1 MKRKKLL
8 PIFLLIAFIISITF
22 SSAYAKSE
30 KSVTL
35 TISAAASMTDV
46 MKDISNMYKK
56 EKPNV
61 TINFNF
67 GSSGSLQK
75 QIEQGAPADVFISAG
90 VKQMNILRSEKLVI
104 SETVKN
110 LVLNDAVLIVNKKP
124 SVHVK
129 GFKDLVNDDVKVI
142 ALGEP
147 KSVPSGQYAEQIFN
161 YYKILDKVKAKAVY
175 GKDVREVLTWV
186 EQGNADAG
194 VVYKTD
200 AMSSNKVKIVEIAA
214 NDTHSPILYPAG
226 VVSASKNISAA
237 KDFMKFITGAK
248 AKAIYKKYGFR
259 TMLK

>member
-8 PIFLLIAFIISITF
+8 SVFLLTVFIFSITI
-22 SSAYAKSE
+22 SHAYAKT
-30 KSVTL
+30 KKPVTL

-46 MKDISNMYKK
+46 LKDISNLYKK
-56 EKPNV
+56 ENPYV
-61 TINFNF
+61 TIIFNF

-75 QIEQGAPADVFISAG
+75 QIEQGAPADIFISAG
-90 VKQMNILRSEKLVI
+90 IKQMNILRSEKLVI
-104 SETVKN
+104 SDTVRN
-110 LVLNDAVLIVNKKP
+110 LVLNDAVLIVNKK
-124 SVHVK
+124 SSAHVK
-129 GFKDLVNDDVKVI
+129 GFMDLVNDDVKVI

-161 YYKILDKVKAKAVY
+161 YYKILDKVKEKAVY

-200 AMSSNKVKIVEIAA
+200 AMSSNKVKIVEIAS

-226 VVSASKNISAA
+226 VVSASKNISEA
-237 KDFMKFITGAK
+237 KDFIKFITGAK
-248 AKAIYKKYGFR
+248 AKVIYKKYGFR
-259 TMLK
+259 TMI